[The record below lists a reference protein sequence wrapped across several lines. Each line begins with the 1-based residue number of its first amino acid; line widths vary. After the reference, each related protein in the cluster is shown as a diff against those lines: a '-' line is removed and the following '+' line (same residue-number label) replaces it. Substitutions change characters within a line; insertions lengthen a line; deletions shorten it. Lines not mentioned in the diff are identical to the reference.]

1 MAQQITYQEIV
12 GDMPESR
19 IAALVALSKKRRL
32 IYLVALLVA
41 WVILFTVEAIGY
53 WTGLYSVYT
62 AAFTLPILGIPS
74 ALGAYT
80 NNYIAFFST
89 KGRSQG
95 GLMRFVW
102 LFFGGLVLPF
112 IILVIIN
119 RFGVLK
125 GVLGWKKA
133 L

>member
-1 MAQQITYQEIV
+1 MAQRITYEEIV

-19 IAALVALSKKRRL
+19 VAALVALSKKRRL
-32 IYLVALLVA
+32 AYLVALLVA
-41 WVILFTVEAIGY
+41 WCVLFAVEAIGY
-53 WTGLYSVYT
+53 WGVSLPYIG
-62 AAFTLPILGIPS
+62 ALTLPLLAIPAS
-74 ALGAYT
+74 LGAYT

-102 LFFGGLVLPF
+102 LFFGALILPF
-112 IILVIIN
+112 IILVIMN

-125 GVLGWKKA
+125 GVLGWKNE